1 MPDAFARGR
10 LGGFS
15 FQAVAHLQGGLTLG
29 PERGE
34 LAADF
39 WSLGSSVWCQNI
51 LIHYFGSTKYVA
63 SPVLSHLINSRPKA
77 RCIRRNLACTLC
89 ISGRVLL

>member
-1 MPDAFARGR
+1 MPDEFARGR

-15 FQAVAHLQGGLTLG
+15 FQAGEGKSSSLTGWLGLGLPRLG

-39 WSLGSSVWCQNI
+39 WSLAG
-51 LIHYFGSTKYVA
+51 K
-63 SPVLSHLINSRPKA
+63 
-77 RCIRRNLACTLC
+77 
-89 ISGRVLL
+89 